1 MQALAPGNRREEEPI
16 SPQRQTH
23 QRYEILERIDVGGM
37 AEVFRAKSISME
49 GFERLV
55 AIKRIH
61 PNLVENQTFLQMFLD
76 EARLSLS
83 LVHANIVQVFDLGRS
98 GDTYFIVMEYVDGTN
113 LKTLLK
119 SFRQRD
125 LAVPVPQA
133 SYVVSEIC
141 KGLAYAHQKRDLEGH
156 HEGIV
161 HRDVSPP
168 NILLSIEGEV
178 KITDFGLAKAKSQV
192 ETTDPGVVKGK
203 FGYLSPEAAFGHE
216 VDVQADVF
224 ACGIVLWEMLAG
236 RRLFQAKTD
245 LDTLEMV
252 RRTAVPSLVS
262 VNPDVPDEL
271 ERICMRALARDK
283 AKRYT
288 NAREFGRDLSEFL
301 FTQKAQV
308 TAYDIS
314 TLVRQ
319 VLRFTRIQGFS
330 RSRTRVNA
338 LVQQEVDRLIE
349 LEMDT
354 DRPSA
359 VDLPM
364 AQLDGGGE
372 NRATGDNPS
381 VTVME
386 DPRTWSGM
394 VDFGDDF
401 ELGEFADGDGGL
413 TTVGMPSPVMEET
426 ALDSGEETDAAAASE
441 TPVSTVAPE
450 PIDPIQVMATETI
463 QQPDPVPMPRTD
475 IDIFENVSAKQ
486 DSVVSGSKSATVV
499 APMVTGGAKAVV
511 IGALAV
517 ILVLGV
523 LLFYVLLT
531 A

>member
-1 MQALAPGNRREEEPI
+1 
-16 SPQRQTH
+16 
-23 QRYEILERIDVGGM
+23 M

-61 PNLVENQTFLQMFLD
+61 PNLVENKTFLQMFLD

-113 LKTLLK
+113 LMLLLK

-133 SYVVSEIC
+133 SYVMSEIC

-178 KITDFGLAKAKSQV
+178 KITDYGLAKAKSQV

-203 FGYLSPEAAFGHE
+203 FGYLSPEAAFGQE

-245 LDTLEMV
+245 LETLELV

-262 VNPDVPDEL
+262 VNPDVPAEL
-271 ERICMRALARDK
+271 ERICQRALARDK
-283 AKRYT
+283 AKRYS
-288 NAREFGRDLSEFL
+288 NARELGRDLSEFL
-301 FTQKAQV
+301 FTQKMQV

-349 LEMDT
+349 LEREDA
-354 DRPSA
+354 RPSTDIPPA
-359 VDLPM
+359 E
-364 AQLDGGGE
+364 LDGSPGRRG
-372 NRATGDNPS
+372 ATGDNPRI
-381 VTVME
+381 TVME

-394 VDFGDDF
+394 VDWGEDFDLDDF
-401 ELGEFADGDGGL
+401 AGGDGGPTAVGRPSDPPAPIEAN
-413 TTVGMPSPVMEET
+413 TTNASDDTPGLLEPEKPPVEAPRSDVG
-426 ALDSGEETDAAAASE
+426 ADGGASARN
-441 TPVSTVAPE
+441 TPQQPE
-450 PIDPIQVMATETI
+450 PLLNQSSEV
-463 QQPDPVPMPRTD
+463 
-475 IDIFENVSAKQ
+475 DIFEHVSRREE
-486 DSVVSGSKSATVV
+486 DGTDTGSKSATVV
-499 APMVTGGAKAVV
+499 APLVPKSAKALVL
-511 IGALAV
+511 GALSA
-517 ILVLGV
+517 ILVLG
-523 LLFYVLLT
+523 LFLFYLLL
-531 A
+531 AA

>member
-1 MQALAPGNRREEEPI
+1 
-16 SPQRQTH
+16 
-23 QRYEILERIDVGGM
+23 
-37 AEVFRAKSISME
+37 
-49 GFERLV
+49 
-55 AIKRIH
+55 
-61 PNLVENQTFLQMFLD
+61 
-76 EARLSLS
+76 
-83 LVHANIVQVFDLGRS
+83 
-98 GDTYFIVMEYVDGTN
+98 
-113 LKTLLK
+113 
-119 SFRQRD
+119 
-125 LAVPVPQA
+125 
-133 SYVVSEIC
+133 
-141 KGLAYAHQKRDLEGH
+141 
-156 HEGIV
+156 
-161 HRDVSPP
+161 
-168 NILLSIEGEV
+168 
-178 KITDFGLAKAKSQV
+178 
-192 ETTDPGVVKGK
+192 VKGK

-271 ERICMRALARDK
+271 EHVCMRALARDK

-301 FTQKAQV
+301 FTQKMQV

-354 DRPSA
+354 DRLSA

-364 AQLDGGGE
+364 AQLEGGAGQE
-372 NRATGDNPS
+372 RTTGDNPS

-401 ELGEFADGDGGL
+401 DLGELAGGDGGL
-413 TTVGMPSPVMEET
+413 TAVGMPKITIEDEAPEEVEPTEAGEAAPVF
-426 ALDSGEETDAAAASE
+426 E
-441 TPVSTVAPE
+441 TPVPAEVVPE
-450 PIDPIQVMATETI
+450 PVVPTEVIATETI
-463 QQPDPVPMPRTD
+463 QQPDPVPVPRTD
-475 IDIFENVSAKQ
+475 IDIFENVSIKEDPMAT
-486 DSVVSGSKSATVV
+486 GSKSATVV
-499 APMVTGGAKAVV
+499 APMVTGGAKAIV

-523 LLFYVLLT
+523 LLFYVLLG